1 MMAKILKHFVFGQK
15 KNPPAPPRPDYQGE
29 QCPKEEFL
37 DHDYENIPKFGADQ
51 KKEVVFQEKK
61 KPELVVFE
69 NYSEPAD
76 LLREIV
82 SNNTYE
88 NEDCDPLYMS
98 PVDDVTPSPWTK
110 NEEEDMYCVPYE
122 DSEDVS
128 KLPSPCMGPGRSVD
142 ADDSKTDSVED
153 TYDVVPDDFNE
164 DDECLGTTPID
175 SIRPGQEYD
184 EPWEWSVG
192 ARLTSSLQVTP
203 SSPGALSLE
212 DERTFSEPAGGASS
226 ESLLSDSESGLD
238 EDEMTARQ
246 RRLYETAFDSRVKR
260 DAEDLDRLMQS
271 PVLQGDLFHNRT
283 TGENGPV
290 VRAASR
296 SSFGSTS
303 GSSASSTPTHQPM
316 VIARDSPRQRHLP
329 LHFTPTERRK
339 VTLIRDHLPVRS
351 LSPQA
356 RVLNVVSNVEPLTKE
371 LNRNGA
377 KIVNTCYERK
387 IVSFNN
393 QWDNV
398 SRCSSDKSSSQE
410 SMNVV
415 DPKEEFLL
423 SSNNSKNEQQR
434 NFILGK
440 SSSRDNLL
448 FRDDRRNLTA
458 NYPSNWK
465 ELSNARLENSNDF
478 QKNDQDNVL
487 QKEDAQNDSTSFV
500 SKKPIGVHSGV
511 KVLPT
516 DNTRLGKSKNKVNSD
531 SSVSQNQALDPEL
544 KENNVQNIP
553 SNEDVRRKV
562 TRPSS
567 LFADVRP
574 LDNVPQSPDN
584 DLRPSEEYDPP
595 WEFKPNVL
603 RPSVNGSISV
613 PERLSQP
620 ASNLSQLSSSVT
632 HDKLE
637 SESQSDKSLSVSV
650 AKALPTKPTG
660 LSSRPNLNL
669 NLNLNSDSP
678 RKARQN
684 LSLNFG
690 CAALSA
696 VGEKVDAELT
706 LEKQGWYH
714 GSISRQDAENLL
726 RVLKEGSYL
735 VRNSESSKQ
744 DYSLS
749 LKSARGFMHMKIV
762 HSDGRFILGQFSNP
776 FSSIPEMIHH
786 YSINKLPIK
795 GAEHMSL
802 LYPVID
808 QLL

>member
-1 MMAKILKHFVFGQK
+1 MA
-15 KNPPAPPRPDYQGE
+15 
-29 QCPKEEFL
+29 
-37 DHDYENIPKFGADQ
+37 
-51 KKEVVFQEKK
+51 
-61 KPELVVFE
+61 
-69 NYSEPAD
+69 
-76 LLREIV
+76 
-82 SNNTYE
+82 
-88 NEDCDPLYMS
+88 
-98 PVDDVTPSPWTK
+98 PVDDACQFKATAPE
-110 NEEEDMYCVPYE
+110 EEEDMYCIPYE
-122 DSEDVS
+122 DQDPPPP
-128 KLPSPCMGPGRSVD
+128 LPNPCLPPGRSFEIVD
-142 ADDSKTDSVED
+142 SSRLEPFPFED
-153 TYDVVPDDFNE
+153 TYDVVPDLSGDEEQCHSTPN
-164 DDECLGTTPID
+164 DDV
-175 SIRPGQEYD
+175 RPGEEYD

-192 ARLTSSLQVTP
+192 ARLTSSLQVSP
-203 SSPGALSLE
+203 SSPGCLSLDTTE
-212 DERTFSEPAGGASS
+212 DRTFSEPAAGASS
-226 ESLLSDSESGLD
+226 ESLLSDSESCCD

-260 DAEDLDRLMQS
+260 DADDLDRLMQS

-283 TGENGPV
+283 SGDGAPV

-316 VIARDSPRQRHLP
+316 VIARQSPRQRHLP

-339 VTLIRDHLPVRS
+339 VTLIRDHLPARS

-356 RVLNVVSNVEPLTKE
+356 RLLNVTNVESSPRALAQSDT
-371 LNRNGA
+371 NR
-377 KIVNTCYERK
+377 KVVNSSYVERK
-387 IVSFNN
+387 ISFNN

-415 DPKEEFLL
+415 DPKDEFRL
-423 SSNNSKNEQQR
+423 SSNNTKNEQQR
-434 NFILGK
+434 NFVLGK
-440 SSSRDNLL
+440 SSSRDNLV

-458 NYPSNWK
+458 NYPNSWK
-465 ELSNARLENSNDF
+465 ELANSKLENSNEI
-478 QKNDQDNVL
+478 QKNGDKTD
-487 QKEDAQNDSTSFV
+487 DTSSSFI
-500 SKKPIGVHSGV
+500 SKKSSVSHSGV
-511 KVLPT
+511 KVLPR
-516 DNTRLGKSKNKVNSD
+516 DHTRLSKPKNKANSLFSDPSQTQNSD
-531 SSVSQNQALDPEL
+531 SEL
-544 KENNVQNIP
+544 KENHSQGI
-553 SNEDVRRKV
+553 EDCSRRKA

-567 LFADVRP
+567 LLSEVRP

-584 DLRPSEEYDPP
+584 DHRSSEDYDPP
-595 WEFKPNVL
+595 WEFKANVL

-620 ASNLSQLSSSVT
+620 MASQSQLPSSST

-637 SESQSDKSLSVSV
+637 SEDQDQKNLPV
-650 AKALPTKPTG
+650 AIPKALPAKPTG
-660 LSSRPNLNL
+660 PPSRSNLNL

-684 LSLNFG
+684 LTLNFG

-714 GSISRQDAENLL
+714 GSISRLDAENLL

>member
-1 MMAKILKHFVFGQK
+1 MA
-15 KNPPAPPRPDYQGE
+15 
-29 QCPKEEFL
+29 
-37 DHDYENIPKFGADQ
+37 
-51 KKEVVFQEKK
+51 
-61 KPELVVFE
+61 
-69 NYSEPAD
+69 
-76 LLREIV
+76 
-82 SNNTYE
+82 
-88 NEDCDPLYMS
+88 
-98 PVDDVTPSPWTK
+98 PVDDTRQSSNWTT

-122 DSEDVS
+122 GSDAPPP
-128 KLPSPCMGPGRSVD
+128 LPSPCLGPGRSSD
-142 ADDSKTDSVED
+142 ASNLKDDPLSADDA
-153 TYDVVPDDFNE
+153 YDVVPDISAE
-164 DDECLGTTPID
+164 DECVGSTPVD
-175 SIRPGQEYD
+175 DIRPCEEYD

-192 ARLTSSLQVTP
+192 ARLTSSLQVSP
-203 SSPGALSLE
+203 SSPGALSLDTTE
-212 DERTFSEPAGGASS
+212 DRTFSEPAVGASS
-226 ESLLSDSESGLD
+226 ESLLSDSESCCD

-260 DAEDLDRLMQS
+260 DADDLDRLMQS
-271 PVLQGDLFHNRT
+271 PVLQGDLYHNSRT
-283 TGENGPV
+283 SNEV
-290 VRAASR
+290 VTRAASR

-316 VIARDSPRQRHLP
+316 VISRDSPRQRHQP

-339 VTLIRDHLPVRS
+339 VTLIRDHLPRS
-351 LSPQA
+351 SSPQA
-356 RVLNVVSNVEPLTKE
+356 RILNLVSGGEPISKGFVQGE

-377 KIVNTCYERK
+377 KVLNTNYDRK
-387 IVSFNN
+387 ISFNN

-415 DPKEEFLL
+415 DPKDEFRL
-423 SSNNSKNEQQR
+423 SSNNSKNEQQQQR
-434 NFILGK
+434 NFNLGK
-440 SSSRDNLL
+440 SASRDNLV

-465 ELSNARLENSNDF
+465 ELTNARLENSN
-478 QKNDQDNVL
+478 QKNVQDNVF
-487 QKEDAQNDSTSFV
+487 QKDGAQDEPNSFV
-500 SKKPIGVHSGV
+500 SKKSVGIHSGV

-516 DNTRLGKSKNKVNSD
+516 DNTRLSKSKNKANPLLSD
-531 SSVSQNQALDPEL
+531 SCQPHNQVLDPEL
-544 KENNVQNIP
+544 KENNSQNLPP
-553 SNEDVRRKV
+553 SNEDARRKPM
-562 TRPSS
+562 RPTS
-567 LFADVRP
+567 LLSEVRP
-574 LDNVPQSPDN
+574 LDNVPQSPDSDN
-584 DLRPSEEYDPP
+584 RPSDEYDPP
-595 WEFKPNVL
+595 WEFKSNIL

-620 ASNLSQLSSSVT
+620 ACNQSQLSSSAT

-637 SESQSDKSLSVSV
+637 SEDQSDKSLPV
-650 AKALPTKPTG
+650 AMPKSLPAKPS

-714 GSISRQDAENLL
+714 GSISRLDAENLL